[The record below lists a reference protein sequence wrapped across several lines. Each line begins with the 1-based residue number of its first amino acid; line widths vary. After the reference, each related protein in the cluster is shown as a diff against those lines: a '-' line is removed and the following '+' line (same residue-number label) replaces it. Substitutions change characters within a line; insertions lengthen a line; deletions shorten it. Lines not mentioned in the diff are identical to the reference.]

1 MKILLFA
8 FLCLLFLCLFPAQ
21 TWAADITA
29 NMLLKRG
36 TILTN
41 SNVSI
46 KPGAGENTASVR
58 NSYIGQQLTRTVYA
72 GHKIEAHYLSA
83 PVLVKRNS
91 QVSMVYTFGAMRLS
105 AKGRALQAGAKGET
119 VTVMNISSRKKITA
133 IVIASNLVEVSG

>member
-1 MKILLFA
+1 MKTTFFFA
-8 FLCLLFLCLFPAQ
+8 LCLVSLCFPAQ
-21 TWAADITA
+21 AWAADITA
-29 NMLLKRG
+29 NMILKRG

-46 KPGAGENTASVR
+46 KPGADEDMVSVR

-72 GHKIEAHYLSA
+72 GHKVEAHYLSA

-119 VTVMNISSRKKITA
+119 ITVMNTSSRKKITA
-133 IVIASNLVEVSG
+133 IVIANDLVEVNG